1 MERDIWIKNVLNS
14 TNGITKVAPSNAL
27 FSRIQQKINKQKTV
41 SSQTVWLVAASIVI
55 LIMVNFSIIKTAN
68 KEKITTSAIFENT
81 LNKSNQL
88 Y

>member
-14 TNGITKVAPSNAL
+14 TNGMIKVTPSDDL

-41 SSQTVWLVAASIVI
+41 SSKMVWLVAASIVI
-55 LIMVNFSIIKTAN
+55 LILLNFSIIITAN
-68 KEKITTSAIFENT
+68 KEKITTSAYFENT

>member
-14 TNGITKVAPSNAL
+14 SNGMTKVAPNNAL

-55 LIMVNFSIIKTAN
+55 LIMVNLA
-68 KEKITTSAIFENT
+68 
-81 LNKSNQL
+81 L
-88 Y
+88 